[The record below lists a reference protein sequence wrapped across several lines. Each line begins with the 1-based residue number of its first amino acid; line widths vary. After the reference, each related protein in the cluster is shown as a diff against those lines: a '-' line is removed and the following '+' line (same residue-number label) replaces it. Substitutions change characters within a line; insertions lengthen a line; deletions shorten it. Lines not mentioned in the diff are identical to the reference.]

1 MSTAMRPGLV
11 RVLLSTYNSER
22 FLRPLLDSVFA
33 QTHEPIE
40 LIVRDDGSRDS
51 TPSILAEYARRHP
64 GRMRVSIE
72 SNIGMV
78 PSYFALLQTSGRE
91 GEFTALCGHD
101 DLWHPDKLA
110 RAVEMLR
117 AGPATEPRL
126 YTGRLHIVDEAG
138 GHLGFSRIPARELS
152 FRNALVESVGAGCT
166 MVLNAPARD
175 LVLECRD
182 ASRILWEDW
191 WLYLVVSAFGSVLY
205 DTTPHI
211 EYRRHGGNAV
221 GSPDAWSL
229 ERFRQAWRLI
239 VRQGF
244 HDRLVHQATM
254 LREHYGPRM
263 PDDTRRVLD
272 QFLEQPRSLLGRV
285 RHAAT
290 CEVYRQRPIDGLVI
304 RILLLLGGRAP
315 RTG

>member
-1 MSTAMRPGLV
+1 MSAPARPGLV

-22 FLRPLLDSVFA
+22 FLRPLLDSVLA
-33 QTHEPIE
+33 QTHEPLE
-40 LIVRDDGSRDS
+40 LLVRDDGSRDS
-51 TPSILAEYARRHP
+51 TPAILAEYAASNP

-72 SNIGMV
+72 ANVGMV
-78 PSYFALLQTSGRE
+78 PSYFALLHASGHDA
-91 GEFTALCGHD
+91 EFTALCGHD
-101 DLWHPDKLA
+101 DLWHPAKVA

-117 AGPATEPRL
+117 AGPGGEPRL
-126 YTGRLHIVDEAG
+126 YTGRLHIVDEKG
-138 GHLGFSRIPARELS
+138 GHLGHSRVPARGLS

-205 DTTPHI
+205 DTEPHI
-211 EYRRHGGNAV
+211 DYRRHGGNAV

-254 LREHYGPRM
+254 LRDLYGARM
-263 PDDTRRVLD
+263 PQHTRRVLD
-272 QFLEQPRSLLGRV
+272 QFLERPRSLVGRV

-290 CEVYRQRPIDGLVI
+290 CEVYRQRPVDGLVI
-304 RILLLLGGRAP
+304 RMLLLLGSGAP
-315 RTG
+315 RAG